1 MTDTAKDFLELKQ
14 QYKELLQAYQTAKRA
29 KKSELKIQLDELR
42 EIIHNRT
49 IESVKKEIATMES
62 DNTDPKKLLKQKKKL
77 NKLLSK
83 IDHQYWLEW
92 SRSVWPFKATE
103 SRAKTGLHP
112 AQFSSKIPEI
122 IIKFFSYV
130 EDTVLDPFVGTGTT
144 LEVARSLNRNSIGV
158 DINPYF
164 LELCKRR
171 LEGSFRP
178 YSDEIPSGFT
188 PRLLEADARNLSE
201 INDSSVQL
209 IVTHP
214 PYWNAV
220 KISSLPNDLSNS
232 EDEEYPV
239 FLEGMKKSLLEMHRV
254 LEPDRVAAIVIGDV
268 MRKVNGITQL
278 FPLHAD
284 IIKLAQETGFILWD
298 LYIWETKMRNSGG
311 MPMMGSYPYPQ
322 KIFSQFAHNYVL
334 IFRKGI

>member
-1 MTDTAKDFLELKQ
+1 LAAETEDFRELKQ
-14 QYKELLQAYQTAKRA
+14 RYSELLLEYQNVKRA
-29 KKSELKIQLDELR
+29 KKPEVKVQLDEVRDL
-42 EIIHNRT
+42 IHTKT
-49 IESVKKEIATMES
+49 IESVKKEITIMERE
-62 DNTDPKKLLKQKKKL
+62 NTDPKSLIKLKKKL
-77 NKLLSK
+77 IKLLSK

-122 IIKFFSYV
+122 IIKFFSFV
-130 EDTVLDPFVGTGTT
+130 EDTVLDPFIGTGTT

-158 DINPYF
+158 DINPHF

-171 LEGSFRP
+171 LEGEFRP
-178 YSDEIPSGFT
+178 YSDEVPTSFT
-188 PRLLEADARNLSE
+188 PRLLQGDARNLS
-201 INDSSVQL
+201 IIKDNSVQL

-220 KISSLPNDLSNS
+220 RISELPEDLSNS
-232 EDEEYPV
+232 GDEDYSI
-239 FLEGMKKSLLEMHRV
+239 FLNNMKESLKEMYRV
-254 LEPDRVAAIVIGDV
+254 LEPERVAAIVIGDV
-268 MRKVNGITQL
+268 MRKVNGVTQL

-298 LYIWETKMRNSGG
+298 IYIWETKMRNSGG

-334 IFRKGI
+334 ILRKH